1 MTLTDCDTKQCGL
14 ARQIHSGLAGEENDF
29 RVPCHLGT
37 EDSKAWY
44 KCFNSS
50 RGRSLAALGLLYGYP
65 GWLFPGYPGTRGIS
79 KFYHDMLPGYP
90 FPGQRGTVEKIV
102 QLLVAIRRE
111 QITLRTSAHR
121 RKGEFKC
128 NSCLLALRTL
138 TQPLPSSLLLPLQLL
153 PLALLPPYPFFLHR
167 EVTFKNISASFCPN
181 SSHLVPPVPPA
192 RCQALCSLCG
202 ARLGA
207 AEARGRTRAAGKR
220 HKKIKDSIEEQSQR
234 FPPGLVRGASP
245 RAVSEAG
252 VWAL

>member
-1 MTLTDCDTKQCGL
+1 MCCKKNPYLDRLLFVG
-14 ARQIHSGLAGEENDF
+14 
-29 RVPCHLGT
+29 
-37 EDSKAWY
+37 SK
-44 KCFNSS
+44 S
-50 RGRSLAALGLLYGYP
+50 RFVRA
-65 GWLFPGYPGTRGIS
+65 
-79 KFYHDMLPGYP
+79 H
-90 FPGQRGTVEKIV
+90 TVEKANSNAIHACLVQIV
-102 QLLVAIRRE
+102 D
-111 QITLRTSAHR
+111 TLHFIVFDT
-121 RKGEFKC
+121 
-128 NSCLLALRTL
+128 ALRTL